1 MSPNDEQ
8 VLSASTNGLCA
19 AHTQQ
24 FGHCL
29 ALSQFLVGNE
39 LEIEARGCELPPRP
53 QMEMGFVLGAAG
65 SRCLSGHCLVLVHSA
80 KQHNDVMASSD
91 EAHAECW
98 RFGKQMF
105 ICGWGSR
112 INANPT
118 SASAVISVLA
128 AANPQPPESPPA
140 TLVTPLSVT
149 SSSSFPLLFGLPSL
163 FVPEELV
170 ETCLR

>member
-1 MSPNDEQ
+1 MNKSFQHQQMGCVQLTHNNLGTALHCPNFWLEMSWKLKPVD
-8 VLSASTNGLCA
+8 AS
-19 AHTQQ
+19 
-24 FGHCL
+24 
-29 ALSQFLVGNE
+29 S
-39 LEIEARGCELPPRP
+39 PPRP

-105 ICGWGSR
+105 ICGWGSG

-163 FVPEELV
+163 FLKNW
-170 ETCLR
+170 